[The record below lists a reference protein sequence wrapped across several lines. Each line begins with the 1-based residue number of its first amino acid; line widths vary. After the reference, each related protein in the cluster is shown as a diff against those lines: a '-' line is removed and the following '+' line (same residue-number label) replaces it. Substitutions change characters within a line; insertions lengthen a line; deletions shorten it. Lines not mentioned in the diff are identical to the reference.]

1 MMLPQ
6 SKSKERTTRKV
17 ALLADVAGTVV
28 AAAGFYEISGL
39 AHSGKGRIAKVLV
52 SADGGQ
58 SWGEAALQQPVLS
71 MAFTRFRMPWQ
82 WNGGPAVLQS
92 RAWDKDGN
100 AQPTRAQF
108 VAARRRRRDI
118 ASKGTDLSL
127 RD

>member
-17 ALLADVAGTVV
+17 AHLADVAGTVV

-58 SWGEAALQQPVLS
+58 SWGEAAL
-71 MAFTRFRMPWQ
+71 
-82 WNGGPAVLQS
+82 
-92 RAWDKDGN
+92 
-100 AQPTRAQF
+100 
-108 VAARRRRRDI
+108 
-118 ASKGTDLSL
+118 
-127 RD
+127 